1 MDSIFF
7 QLSQQIEQD
16 KVVMIEEAC
25 DMIETLNDI
34 KIKILQYVEGR
45 MTLISPNL
53 TIILGSTVAAKL
65 MGVLGV
71 GVNI

>member
-1 MDSIFF
+1 MDSVFF

-16 KVVMIEEAC
+16 KVAMIEEAC

-65 MGVLGV
+65 MGVLGTV
-71 GVNI
+71 LV